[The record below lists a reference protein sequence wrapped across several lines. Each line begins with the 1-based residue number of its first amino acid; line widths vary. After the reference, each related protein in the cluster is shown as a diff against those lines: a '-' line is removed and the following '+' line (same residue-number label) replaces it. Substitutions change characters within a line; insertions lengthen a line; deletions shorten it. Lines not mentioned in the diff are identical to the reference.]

1 MHTQPKGPRHVTEG
15 IRYMVGQKIG
25 HYTVV
30 EMLGAG
36 GMGDVFK
43 AQDSKLNRFVAI
55 KSLSLAGRGDAER
68 RRRFA
73 QEAQAASALNH
84 PNIITIHDMIEEN
97 DHEYMVMEYVGGMSL
112 ADRIPRDGLGV
123 AKALQ
128 YGVQIADALRAAHA
142 AGIVHRDLKP
152 GNVMVNDNGLV
163 KVLDFGLAK
172 VQARPLSEET
182 ETLAANPLTIEGSIL
197 GTVSYMSPEQAQ
209 GLRVDARSD
218 IFSFGVLL
226 YEMVTGQ
233 KAFSQDSTIST
244 IASILRDEVRPLSD
258 ISNGVPAELEEI
270 IGRAL
275 RKDPADRWQSMDE
288 IFMMLA
294 ALKQKFDSGVLAHTQ
309 LLPSRPSSIKSGV
322 VEKKAPG
329 KSKMVPLLAGVA
341 ALFVAA
347 VGGGFWW
354 NSHKRAQEQAAAQA
368 AAQSAAARQAA
379 EAALPPA
386 PSGALPAQPDASAPP
401 APPPGTLTNNDVI
414 AMVQAKLSPNLIIT
428 QIRTAPETRFDLST
442 AELIRLNKEGVTER
456 VLDVMRNPKAAAP
469 PSSSTSASN
478 KSPAPTSAG
487 PVVTPSPAPVQV
499 PIPAP
504 VSQPVAV
511 APPPTVTAPPPTPV
525 NAGAPVVMHSVNV
538 IGGTPFPIALLA
550 DIPAGSE
557 PGTALKFRATQEY
570 RVDGKVII
578 PQGAEV
584 TGELLGAGKK
594 VAFIGGKT
602 QFKLASVAA
611 VEGKK
616 LRIKASPGRGEK
628 NQESIEPKGFK
639 NKELLAPKGA
649 QYMAYFDGD
658 QTISVRK

>member
-1 MHTQPKGPRHVTEG
+1 
-15 IRYMVGQKIG
+15 MVGKKIG

-55 KSLSLAGRGDAER
+55 KSLSLAGQGDAER

-84 PNIITIHDMIEEN
+84 PNIITIHDMIEDG
-97 DHEYMVMEYVGGMSL
+97 DHEFMVMEFVGGQSL
-112 ADRIPRDGLGV
+112 ADRIPREGLGV
-123 AKALQ
+123 AKTLQ
-128 YGVQIADALRAAHA
+128 FGVQIADALRAAHTV
-142 AGIVHRDLKP
+142 GIVHRDLKP
-152 GNVMVNDNGLV
+152 GNVMVTDTGLV

-172 VQARPLSEET
+172 LQAPQLSDET
-182 ETLAANPLTIEGSIL
+182 ATLASNPLTIEGSIL

-209 GLRVDARSD
+209 GRRVDARSD

-226 YEMVTGQ
+226 YEMVTGH

-244 IASILRDEVRPLSD
+244 IASILRDEVKPISD

-294 ALKQKFDSGVLAHTQ
+294 ALKQKFDSGILAHTQ
-309 LLPSRPSSIKSGV
+309 LLTSSKVSGKPTTV
-322 VEKKAPG
+322 GKKAPG
-329 KSKMVPLLAGVA
+329 KSNMVPIFAGVA
-341 ALFVAA
+341 VLFVAA

-368 AAQSAAARQAA
+368 AAAKQAA
-379 EAALPPA
+379 EAAAALPPA
-386 PSGALPAQPDASAPP
+386 PSGALPAQPDPNTPP
-401 APPPGTLTNNDVI
+401 PPPPGTLTNNDVI
-414 AMVQAKLSPNLIIT
+414 AMAQAKLSPNLIMT

-442 AELIRLNKEGVTER
+442 PELIRLAKEGVSDR
-456 VLDVMRNPKAAAP
+456 VIEVMRNPKAAPP
-469 PSSSTSASN
+469 PSSPTTASN
-478 KSPAPTSAG
+478 KSPAPQSNA
-487 PVVTPSPAPVQV
+487 PVVTPTPAPVQV

-504 VSQPVAV
+504 ISQPVAV
-511 APPPTVTAPPPTPV
+511 APPPTVTAPPPAPA
-525 NAGAPVVMHSVNV
+525 NAGAPVVLHNV
-538 IGGTPFPIALLA
+538 TVVGGTPFPIALLA
-550 DIPAGSE
+550 AIPAGSE
-557 PGTALKFRATQEY
+557 PGTPLKFRATQEY
-570 RVDGKVII
+570 RVEGKVII

-602 QFKLASVAA
+602 QFKLTSVAA
-611 VEGKK
+611 VDGKK
-616 LRIKASPGRGEK
+616 LRIKASSGRGDK

-639 NKELLAPKGA
+639 NKELLAPAGA

-658 QTISVRK
+658 QTIAVKK